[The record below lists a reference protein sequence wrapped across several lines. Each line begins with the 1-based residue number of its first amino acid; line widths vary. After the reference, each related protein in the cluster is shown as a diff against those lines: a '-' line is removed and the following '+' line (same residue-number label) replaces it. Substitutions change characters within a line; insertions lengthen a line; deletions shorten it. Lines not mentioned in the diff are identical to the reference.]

1 MSGNTYKNLFS
12 GVAWTAAMRWAV
24 RAIGFLNILI
34 LARLLTPEAFGIV
47 VMATIVMGFITSLTD
62 MGVQQLLIRE
72 REINTDMINTAW
84 TIRLMLGVLYAVV
97 ILALSPLAT
106 EYFDEPRLP
115 PVIMWLSL
123 CCVIDGF
130 YNIGI
135 TLARK
140 ELQFDI
146 DFKAGVYARLI
157 TFFITLGLVL
167 WLRDYWA
174 LVYGRVLGSIVD
186 VIVSYSVHSYRP
198 RPCVAYFR
206 KFLRYSYAIV
216 PFRISSFLNEKVS
229 SIVVGGVSG
238 AATLGIFNIANDL
251 ASIFTQEISEPLG
264 RGLMPGFAKISDD
277 AQALGRA
284 FVNVFAVSSAVIL
297 PIGIGMCL
305 VADYV
310 VPVLLGDQWLEAIV
324 YVQLLAIYATLL
336 SVQRTMS
343 VQILIVV
350 GHEFR
355 MAVLSWI
362 RLALTAS
369 AAIGAAYYGG
379 ALAVAQ
385 VLPAV
390 GFIMLPIT
398 MLVLV
403 KSLDVTIGD
412 LLVSLWRPL
421 VAVAAMAVAVDWANA
436 QFSLNSLLM
445 LILLV
450 LVGALAYTVTMLV
463 TWLVSGRPDGIEYA
477 LMKIANGFAAR

>member
-1 MSGNTYKNLFS
+1 MTGNTYKNLFS
-12 GVAWTAAMRWAV
+12 GVAWTAAMRWVV

-72 REINTDMINTAW
+72 REINRDMINTAW
-84 TIRLMLGVLYAVV
+84 TIRLMLGFLYAAT
-97 ILALSPLAT
+97 ILTLSPLAT
-106 EYFDEPRLP
+106 DYFDEPRLP
-115 PVIMWLSL
+115 PVIMLLSL

-146 DFKAGVYARLI
+146 DFKANVYARLI
-157 TFFITLGLVL
+157 TFVITLGLVL
-167 WLRDYWA
+167 WLRNYWA
-174 LVYGRVLGSIVD
+174 LVYGRLVGSMVE

-198 RPCVAYFR
+198 RVCTAYFG

-216 PFRISSFLNEKVS
+216 PFRISSFLNEKIS

-238 AATLGIFNIANDL
+238 AATLGIFNIASDL
-251 ASIFTQEISEPLG
+251 AGIFTQEISEPLG

-297 PIGIGMCL
+297 PVGFGMCL
-305 VADYV
+305 VAEYV
-310 VPVLLGDQWLEAIV
+310 VPVLLGEQWLEAIV
-324 YVQLLAIYATLL
+324 YVKLLAVYATLL

-343 VQILIVV
+343 VQVLIVV

-355 MAVLSWI
+355 MAMLSWI
-362 RLALTAS
+362 RLGLTAV
-369 AAIGAAYYGG
+369 AAITAAHLGG

-385 VLPAV
+385 ALPAV
-390 GFIMLPIT
+390 GLVMLPIT

-403 KSLDVTIGD
+403 NSLQVTIAD

-421 VAVAAMAVAVDWANA
+421 AAVGVMAYAVIWINGQLAYIDIV
-436 QFSLNSLLM
+436 M
-445 LILLV
+445 LVLLV
-450 LVGALAYTVTMLV
+450 LVGALAYMLTMLV

-477 LMKIANGFAAR
+477 LLKVANGFAAR